1 MIENEYFKEKLK
13 RVDMV
18 LPIRAKGI
26 KLTRN
31 RVKILD
37 KLSVE
42 ISNREGITVVLGFN
56 GAGKS
61 ALLRVLTGLIQPD
74 AGELTYGGF
83 SLQSEQIKNSQT
95 LVLQK
100 PVMLRR
106 SVGENVRY
114 GFIPVQ
120 DRSAI
125 NLRFEELI
133 SQCQISDLVD
143 RQARSVSIGEQQRV
157 SLARALALDPRVIY
171 LDESTSSLDPVS
183 VQVVEDVIKKESDL
197 GRKIIWVT
205 HSVEQAQRLA
215 SEVIFIHAGR
225 VVEHQRA
232 SDFFRKPKTKIAQ
245 TFLEGAVDYG

>member
-1 MIENEYFKEKLK
+1 MKTNTSRKIMK

-74 AGELTYGGF
+74 FGELTYGGF

-120 DRSAI
+120 DRSAL

-133 SQCQISDLVD
+133 SQCQISDLVVD
-143 RQARSVSIGEQQRV
+143 QPARSVSIGEQQRV
-157 SLARALALDPRVIY
+157 SLARALALDPELFTLMSRPRV
-171 LDESTSSLDPVS
+171 STRF
-183 VQVVEDVIKKESDL
+183 QFK
-197 GRKIIWVT
+197 
-205 HSVEQAQRLA
+205 
-215 SEVIFIHAGR
+215 
-225 VVEHQRA
+225 
-232 SDFFRKPKTKIAQ
+232 
-245 TFLEGAVDYG
+245 

>member
-1 MIENEYFKEKLK
+1 
-13 RVDMV
+13 MV

-74 AGELTYGGF
+74 FGELTYGGF

-120 DRSAI
+120 DRSAL

-133 SQCQISDLVD
+133 SQCKISDLVD
-143 RQARSVSIGEQQRV
+143 RPARSVSIGEQQRV

-171 LDESTSSLDPVS
+171 LDEPTSSLDPVS

-205 HSVEQAQRLA
+205 HSVEQARRLA

-225 VVEHQRA
+225 VVEHQSA
-232 SDFFRKPKTKIAQ
+232 SGFFRDPKTKIAQ